1 MTFAGLLILAFGFLL
16 MTLGSIPW
24 LAPKIAAARH
34 NLTFNALRYSNYRW
48 FWLNGA
54 TQAMA
59 QGMQFLILGWLV
71 LDITSSSYQLG
82 LVIFAFGLPNLL
94 FAMLGGIIADRANR
108 LKLLISTRLYVSVL
122 IFALAILRITDLLEI
137 WHVYAV
143 VSLLGTVQ
151 ALNGPARMAIVADLV
166 KRDDMMNA
174 VALHTMVNQTG
185 QIIGPAV
192 AGGIIELAGIGP
204 TLMVNGGLYLSGI
217 VFLSLIRG
225 LPPRSAARE
234 ATLLE
239 DLRAGL
245 QCIRSTPILYTVIGM
260 TVAFAFFAVSYRHV
274 MPAFTKEV
282 LEIGAG
288 GTGLLLLAAGLG
300 SLLGNLILA
309 SLGDFRQKA
318 RLLMVSVLLLS
329 VVLTMFAWSPWFWA
343 SWIILLFVGATSFG
357 FFTPL
362 ATTLIQL
369 NVPSELRGRVLS
381 VFQLAPAVHYLGALP
396 LAVAADVISWP
407 VAITGG
413 AALSLFVALWLG
425 LWRPVLRHMEE

>member
-1 MTFAGLLILAFGFLL
+1 MAHSQTSRVSQRFQMF
-16 MTLGSIPW
+16 S
-24 LAPKIAAARH
+24 
-34 NLTFNALRYSNYRW
+34 ALRYSNYRW

-71 LDITSSSYQLG
+71 LDITSSTYQLG

-94 FAMLGGIIADRANR
+94 FAILGGIMADRTDR
-108 LKLLISTRLYVSVL
+108 LKLLISTRVCVSVL
-122 IFALAILRITDLLEI
+122 IFALAILKITDLLEI
-137 WHVYAV
+137 WHVYTV
-143 VSLLGTVQ
+143 VFLLG
-151 ALNGPARMAIVADLV
+151 ALQGLDGPARMAIVADLV
-166 KRDDMMNA
+166 ERDDMMNA
-174 VALHTMVNQTG
+174 VSLHSMVNQTG

-192 AGGIIELAGIGP
+192 AGGVIELAGIGP
-204 TLMVNGGLYLSGI
+204 TLLVNAGLYLSGI
-217 VFLSLIRG
+217 VFLLLIRG
-225 LPPRSAARE
+225 LPPRSAVGE
-234 ATLLE
+234 TTVIE

-260 TVAFAFFAVSYRHV
+260 SLAFAFFAVSYRQV

-288 GTGLLLLAAGLG
+288 RTGLLLLAAGLG

-309 SLGDFRQKA
+309 SLGDFRRKA
-318 RLLMVSVLLLS
+318 PLPMASVLLLS
-329 VVLTMFAWSPWFWA
+329 VVLTLFAWSPWFWA

-362 ATTLIQL
+362 VTTLIQL

-381 VFQLAPAVHYLGALP
+381 ILQLASAVHYLGALP
-396 LAVAADVISWP
+396 LAVVADVISWP

-413 AALSLFVALWLG
+413 AALSLIVALWLG
-425 LWRPVLRHMEE
+425 VWRPVLRHLEE